1 MAENAPFDVVRVLGE
16 RLSEERRRRIDEVI
30 SHRTNR
36 TAMAVEGVRDSHNA
50 AAIIRTADAFGVQTV
65 HVIEGQDQF
74 VFSRKVTQGAHKW
87 VDLSIWSSVDDFA
100 RAMRAE
106 GKKVFAASA
115 DGEMDLGDID
125 CGAPMAI
132 VFGNE
137 SDGISAGMRDVSDG
151 TFRIRM
157 YGFVES
163 LNVSVAAAVTLA
175 SLRSRGN
182 PGLSSEE
189 AEVLRARF
197 YLRAVRA
204 GYDIVMRAMGAQSG
218 Q

>member
-1 MAENAPFDVVRVLGE
+1 M
-16 RLSEERRRRIDEVI
+16 SEERRCRIDEVI

-36 TAMAVEGVRDSHNA
+36 IAMAVEGVRDPHNA

-65 HVIEGQDQF
+65 HVIEGQDRF

-87 VDLSIWSSVDDFA
+87 VDLSIWSSAGDFA
-100 RAMRAE
+100 EAMRAQ

-115 DGEMDLGDID
+115 DGEMELDDID
-125 CGAPMAI
+125 RGARMAV

-137 SDGISAGMRDVSDG
+137 SEGISAGMRDAADG
-151 TFRIRM
+151 MFRIRM
-157 YGFVES
+157 CGFVES
-163 LNVSVAAAVTLA
+163 LNVSVAAAVTMA
-175 SLRSRGN
+175 TLRSGGE
-182 PGLSSEE
+182 PGLSPEE
-189 AEVLRARF
+189 KEVLRARF

-204 GYDIVMRAMGAQSG
+204 GYDIVMREIGG